1 MTDKIIAKL
10 NSNENNLAI
19 IEVVVE
25 AKHAEDRR
33 QQALTDLA
41 QGVTIKG
48 FRKGKAPIQ
57 LVEKELDPQRVLE
70 RAINKLLPEI
80 LDAAFELDKFK
91 PLANPHIHLVDA
103 KKDGEWKFEVEIAL
117 QPEIDTKDVKEYL
130 KTELA
135 TTTLWTPEKGS
146 EEDKRTEE
154 QIQGE
159 KLQKIMEA
167 LLKKYEFPVPAILIE
182 DEVSSSLSRLLS
194 QLQTLNL
201 SLEDYLKSI
210 NKTGD
215 QMRDEYKK
223 AAEENLRLEII
234 LARVGFDIGIKIEDE
249 EIIAMIESTGD
260 EKTKARLNTPE
271 QRDYIREI
279 LRKRKTIDALMSL

>member
-10 NSNENNLAI
+10 NSNKDNLAI
-19 IEVVVE
+19 IEVVVNAQTAE
-25 AKHAEDRR
+25 AKR
-33 QQALTDLA
+33 QDALQDLA

-57 LVEKELDPQRVLE
+57 LVEKDMDPQRILE
-70 RAINKLLPEI
+70 RAVNKLLPEI
-80 LDAAFELDKFK
+80 LDAAFEIEKFK

-103 KKDGEWKFEVEIAL
+103 KKDGEWKFEVEIPL
-117 QPEIDTKDVKEYL
+117 QPEIDTKDVKEYISGEL
-130 KTELA
+130 KV
-135 TTTLWTPEKGS
+135 TTLWTPEKGS

-167 LLKKYEFPVPAILIE
+167 LLKKYVFPVPAILIE
-182 DEVSSSLSRLLS
+182 DEVTSSVSRLLS
-194 QLQTLNL
+194 QLQSLNL

-215 QMRDEYKK
+215 DLRDEYKK

-234 LARVGFDIGIKIEDE
+234 LARVGFDLGIKIEDE
-249 EIIAMIESTGD
+249 DINAMIESTGD
-260 EKTKARLNTPE
+260 DKTKARLNTPE